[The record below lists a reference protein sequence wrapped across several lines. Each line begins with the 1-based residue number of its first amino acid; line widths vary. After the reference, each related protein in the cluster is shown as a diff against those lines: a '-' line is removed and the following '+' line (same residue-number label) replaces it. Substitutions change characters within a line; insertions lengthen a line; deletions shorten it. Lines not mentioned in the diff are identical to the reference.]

1 MSLKDQ
7 LEADVKDAM
16 RSGDALRRDTLRMV
30 LAAMKNRR
38 IELGEELDDE
48 QQLAVL
54 RSNVKSRVDSA
65 QQYEKAGRD
74 DLATKEAAEIE
85 MIEGYLP
92 KMMSESNTKRVV
104 EEAIAEVGAASKKDM
119 GRVIKAVMAKHKGL
133 VDGKLVQGLA
143 AGMLE

>member
-7 LEADVKDAM
+7 LEADLKDAM
-16 RSGDALRRDTLRMV
+16 RAGEVLRRDTLRMV

-38 IELGEELDDE
+38 IELGEDLNDE

-74 DLATKEAAEIE
+74 DLAAKEAAEIE

-92 KMMSESNTKRVV
+92 KMLSESDTKRIV
-104 EEAIAEVGAASKKDM
+104 EEAIAEVGAASRKDM